1 MHTPMLKLG
10 DVLIVTVQAALT
22 DAALIDLRTELADSV
37 GRLRSKGVVVD
48 VSLLDVLDSFASRT
62 LVDIAKVAHL
72 RGAHAIIVGIQPD
85 VAIAMVQFRL
95 SLEPLRVA
103 LDLDEALTMLDRL
116 TGKGAEDGR

>member
-1 MHTPMLKLG
+1 VHVPMLKLG

-22 DAALIDLRTELADSV
+22 DAELIDLRTELADRV

-62 LVDIAKVAHL
+62 LVDIAKVARL

-85 VAIAMVQFRL
+85 VAFAMVQL
-95 SLEPLRVA
+95 GLTLEGVDTA
-103 LDLDEALTMLDRL
+103 VDLDEAMEILGSNDVRL
-116 TGKGAEDGR
+116 RG

>member
-1 MHTPMLKLG
+1 MSVHVPILKLG

-22 DAALIDLRTELADSV
+22 DAQLIDLRTELADRV

-62 LVDIAKVAHL
+62 LVDIAKVARL

-85 VAIAMVQFRL
+85 VAFAMVQL
-95 SLEPLRVA
+95 GLTLEGVDTA
-103 LDLDEALTMLDRL
+103 VDLDEAMEIL
-116 TGKGAEDGR
+116 GRNDVRRRG